1 MESAVRRLG
10 NRLRLAV
17 ARAVVNLVN
26 DATRL
31 QSVQVELQQG
41 VVRDKVEHFQ
51 AYGFTSVAHP
61 GSEGIALSVAG
72 STDHAVVINVADRR
86 FRMTGLQSGE
96 VAMHD
101 DLGHCI
107 YLTRNGIVIDGA
119 GHQILMKNLAKLRVE
134 AGIESTGDI
143 KDRCDGAGKTMA
155 SMRTTH
161 NGHTHNE
168 TGVVTAGPNSV
179 M

>member
-1 MESAVRRLG
+1 MEVALRRLA

-17 ARAVVNLVN
+17 ARAVVSLVN
-26 DATRL
+26 DATKL
-31 QSVQVELQQG
+31 QSVQVQLQEG
-41 VVRDKVEHFQ
+41 VVRDKAEHFQ

-61 GSEGIALSVAG
+61 GAEGVALSVAG
-72 STDHAVVINVADRR
+72 STDHTVVINVADRR

-101 DLGHCI
+101 DLGHSI
-107 YLTRNGIVIDGA
+107 YLTRNGIVINGA
-119 GHQILMKNLAKLRVE
+119 GHQLLMTNLAKLRVE
-134 AGIESTGDI
+134 APIESTSDI

-155 SMRTTH
+155 SMRTTF

-168 TGVVTAGPNSV
+168 TGVVTAGPNSA